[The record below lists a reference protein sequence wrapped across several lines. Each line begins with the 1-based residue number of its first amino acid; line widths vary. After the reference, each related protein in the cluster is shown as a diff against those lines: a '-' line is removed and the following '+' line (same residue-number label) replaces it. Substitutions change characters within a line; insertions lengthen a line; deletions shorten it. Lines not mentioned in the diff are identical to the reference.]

1 MLLSPLMPAT
11 AAGARALLGA
21 EAARHPYAA
30 RPLEL
35 LDAAAAGSAE
45 YRVDVAGE
53 GDRARGVVVWGLVAG
68 ASGAGMVYGVC
79 VDAAARRRGIGRR
92 LLAHALAGLRAE
104 GARTTFAEVPDDT
117 AVADLLALLAA
128 AGFREEARVAD
139 FYRDGVALL
148 ILRR

>member
-1 MLLSPLMPAT
+1 MLISSLTPAT
-11 AAGARALLGA
+11 AAGARALLAA

-45 YRVDVAGE
+45 YRVDVASA
-53 GDRARGVVVWGLVAG
+53 GDRPRGVVVWGLVAG

-79 VDAAARRRGIGRR
+79 VDAAARRRGIGGR
-92 LLAHALAGLRAE
+92 LLAHALAGLRAG

-117 AVADLLALLAA
+117 AVAGLLALLAA